1 MDLLHAVKKFLM
13 PSAKSTS
20 EETAG
25 PSSHEPVLEHSNDS
39 GLEIASKF
47 WGERAREQ
55 IKQLRPNSWAECP
68 VVNAEYIC
76 PLVSGSANV
85 GWLEYIAH
93 RYYKKPVA
101 RALSLGCGGGGLERH
116 GLQLKIAKQFDAYD
130 VSEEALKLARE
141 EAVKSGQQDKIFYRV
156 ANLNQLEFAA
166 DYYDVVF
173 ASQSVH
179 HIEALEHYMSQ
190 VWRTLKPGGYFII
203 NEFVGPNQ
211 FQWTEAQLYHA
222 QRLLDDIPEKFKQ
235 TIREPGV
242 KLSVQRS
249 TIAAMNEYDPTEAI
263 RSEEIIPEL
272 EKQFEIEERK
282 DFGGTLLHLVL
293 DNIAG
298 NLSDSDEGKTL
309 LRNLFSEEQ
318 RLIGSGDI
326 SSDFTLLVARKNT

>member
-1 MDLLHAVKKFLM
+1 MDLLGAVKNFLK

-20 EETAG
+20 EKTTR
-25 PSSHEPVLEHSNDS
+25 PSNHEPVLDMSDDS
-39 GLEIASKF
+39 GLETASKL

-55 IKQLRPNSWAECP
+55 VSQLRPNSWAECP
-68 VVNAEYIC
+68 VVSTEYIC
-76 PLVSGSANV
+76 QLISGSAEV
-85 GWLEYIAH
+85 GWLEYVAR
-93 RYYKKPVA
+93 RYYKTPVA

-116 GLQLKIAKQFDAYD
+116 GLQLEIANQFDAYD
-130 VSEEALKLARE
+130 VSDGALELARE
-141 EAVKSGQQDKIFYRV
+141 EAVKSGQQDSILYRV
-156 ANLNQLEFAA
+156 ANLNQLEFTAA
-166 DYYDVVF
+166 YYDAVF

-211 FQWTEAQLYHA
+211 FQWTDAQLYHS
-222 QRLLDDIPEKFKQ
+222 QRLLDDIPDKFKQ

-242 KLSVQRS
+242 KLAVQRP

-263 RSEEIIPEL
+263 RSNEIIPEL
-272 EKQFEIEERK
+272 EKQFQIVERK

-298 NLSDSDEGKTL
+298 NFSDSDEGKTI

-318 RLIGSGDI
+318 RLIGSGEI
-326 SSDFTLLVARKNT
+326 TSDFTLLVARKN